1 MKKIPGNWTKL
12 DKNVPFRIIKNQN
25 LLWFLL
31 ISIGVFFIGGARE
44 AVAPLL
50 VIIVLLQNEIKL
62 HKCIFDIS
70 IMF

>member
-1 MKKIPGNWTKL
+1 MQSGQNSLNYVI
-12 DKNVPFRIIKNQN
+12 IYAIKNQN

>member
-1 MKKIPGNWTKL
+1 MQSGQNSLNYVIIY
-12 DKNVPFRIIKNQN
+12 VIKNQN

>member
-1 MKKIPGNWTKL
+1 MQSGQNSLNYVIIY
-12 DKNVPFRIIKNQN
+12 VIKNQN

-31 ISIGVFFIGGARE
+31 ISIGVFFIRGARE
-44 AVAPLL
+44 TVAPLL

>member
-1 MKKIPGNWTKL
+1 MQSGQNSLNYVIIY
-12 DKNVPFRIIKNQN
+12 VIKNQN

-70 IMF
+70 IMFWRI

>member
-1 MKKIPGNWTKL
+1 MQSGQNSLNYVIL
-12 DKNVPFRIIKNQN
+12 YVIKNLN

>member
-1 MKKIPGNWTKL
+1 MQSGQNSLNYVIIY
-12 DKNVPFRIIKNQN
+12 VIKNQN

-62 HKCIFDIS
+62 HKCLFDIS

>member
-1 MKKIPGNWTKL
+1 MQSGQNSLNYVIIY
-12 DKNVPFRIIKNQN
+12 VIKNQN

-62 HKCIFDIS
+62 YKWIFDIS

>member
-1 MKKIPGNWTKL
+1 MQSGQNSLNYVIIY
-12 DKNVPFRIIKNQN
+12 VIKNQN

-44 AVAPLL
+44 AVAPLI
-50 VIIVLLQNEIKL
+50 VIILLLQNEIKL

-70 IMF
+70 IMFWRM

>member
-1 MKKIPGNWTKL
+1 MQFGQNSLNYVIIYL
-12 DKNVPFRIIKNQN
+12 IKNQN

-70 IMF
+70 IMFWRI

>member
-1 MKKIPGNWTKL
+1 MQSGQNSLNYVIIY
-12 DKNVPFRIIKNQN
+12 VIKNQN

-50 VIIVLLQNEIKL
+50 VIILLLQNEIKL